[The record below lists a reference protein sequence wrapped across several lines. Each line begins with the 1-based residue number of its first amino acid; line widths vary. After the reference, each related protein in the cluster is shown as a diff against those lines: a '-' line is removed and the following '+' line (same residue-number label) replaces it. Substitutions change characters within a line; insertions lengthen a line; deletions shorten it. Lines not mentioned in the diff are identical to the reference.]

1 VLSTTSAPVRL
12 VRNTDVHLRED
23 GSRPRVS
30 GRTRVTSLAQDHA
43 DYRTLHQDYWFE
55 GLRTAS
61 SHLDD
66 AVHGRR
72 WRNSRNP
79 PDDRPVTQTL
89 TLHFG
94 GNLGNKE
101 LTIDA
106 AVCKTVQDLETARQ
120 NITSWSNPSMTRG
133 VSSTVSRQADPG
145 VGSSRQGG
153 LHHASEYVQP
163 QPRQRE
169 PQFLQPSQQPA
180 PTSMGYNTLANP
192 NAGFVTTSMQADPG
206 VGSSRQGHLQ
216 HGRGYL
222 QAQPREREPQSL
234 HSSQQFAPTF
244 TGYTPLTHLSAGFV
258 PLAPSSSQN
267 SDDDDDD
274 DDDGD
279 DDVVTPVPRR
289 RLEPGPQIHRSVSLP
304 LLLSVS

>member
-1 VLSTTSAPVRL
+1 VLSTTFAPVRL

-30 GRTRVTSLAQDHA
+30 GRTCVTSLAQDNA
-43 DYRTLHQDYWFE
+43 NYRTFYQQHWL
-55 GLRTAS
+55 GALRTAS

-66 AVHGRR
+66 AVHGSR
-72 WRNSRNP
+72 WRNSSNP
-79 PDDRPVTQTL
+79 PDDQPVTQTL

-94 GNLGNKE
+94 GNMGNKQ

-106 AVCKTVQDLETARQ
+106 AVCKTVQDLEAARQ
-120 NITSWSNPSMTRG
+120 YITSRSNPYVSRD
-133 VSSTVSRQADPG
+133 VSSTISRQADPG

-153 LHHASEYVQP
+153 LQHANDYVQA

-169 PQFLQPSQQPA
+169 PQFPQSSQRSA

-192 NAGFVTTSMQADPG
+192 NAGFVTPTMQADPG

-216 HGRGYL
+216 YGSDYA
-222 QAQPREREPQSL
+222 QAQPRHQEPQFL
-234 HSSQQFAPTF
+234 QSSQQSSPTS
-244 TGYTPLTHLSAGFV
+244 TGYNPLPNLSAGFIR
-258 PLAPSSSQN
+258 PALPSSQDSDDDN
-267 SDDDDDD
+267 DDDDDD
-274 DDDGD
+274 DL
-279 DDVVTPVPRR
+279 TPVAGRPV
-289 RLEPGPQIHRSVSLP
+289 EPAPQVRRSVSLP